1 MPDLGSGQQ
10 PWNYTLLCI
19 LENILLVF
27 RAMFMAG
34 HNRTKDG
41 ELIVVQFTVHYYLTF
56 SVPTD
61 LRSSSKKEP
70 NK

>member
-10 PWNYTLLCI
+10 PWDYTLLYI
-19 LENILLVF
+19 LENILIVF

-41 ELIVVQFTVHYYLTF
+41 ELLAVWFKVHYYLTF

-61 LRSSSKKEP
+61 LRSSSRKEP
-70 NK
+70 N